1 MVFYCLLFLFS
12 INKPWVIT
20 LKDKK
25 AVKTINAFQKIL
37 KESNGKPYNICVEK
51 GSEFYNRSMKSWLEK
66 NATEM
71 YSTHNEGKSIV
82 AARIIRTLKNKMYKY
97 MASISKNVY
106 IDKFDEIVNEYYN
119 AYHSPF
125 EMKPADVKSNTY
137 INSSK
142 EINDNDHKFKVC
154 DHVKISKF

>member
-1 MVFYCLLFLFS
+1 MVFYCLLLLFS

-82 AARIIRTLKNKMYKY
+82 ATRIIRTLKNKMYK
-97 MASISKNVY
+97 SIWLQYQKMSILINL
-106 IDKFDEIVNEYYN
+106 
-119 AYHSPF
+119 
-125 EMKPADVKSNTY
+125 MK
-137 INSSK
+137 
-142 EINDNDHKFKVC
+142 
-154 DHVKISKF
+154 